1 MRPLPLAAALLF
13 FACGLAPEA
22 AAQNRTLTTPEAS
35 PYARVEQAV
44 GLTTL
49 AVEYHRPAVRGREIF
64 GALVP
69 YGEVWRAGAN
79 ENTVFE
85 TSTDI
90 TVGGEP
96 LAAGR
101 YGLHTIPGEGAWT
114 VIFSTMADAWGSY
127 SYDEAEDALRVTVT
141 PQMAPFAERLEY
153 RIDDPG
159 TDSAT
164 LVLHWAETAVP
175 VAVTVD
181 TPGVVLANMERE
193 LRGIQRFFPEGWNQI
208 AQYALDHG
216 RRMDEALEWV
226 EVSIARQPSFA
237 NRMTKAGLLEAT
249 GQTDEAAMVRDD
261 AYAAASDNE
270 IRAWA
275 RARQRAGF
283 ADQAEA
289 ALARLGG

>member
-1 MRPLPLAAALLF
+1 MRAVALLAALL
-13 FACGLAPEA
+13 LALASGA
-22 AAQNRTLTTPEAS
+22 AEAQNRTLTTPELS
-35 PYARVEQAV
+35 PEARLEQAV

-49 AVEYHRPAVRGREIF
+49 SVAYHRPAVRGREVF
-64 GALVP
+64 GGLVP
-69 YGEVWRAGAN
+69 YGEVWRSGAN

-90 TVGGEP
+90 LVEGEP

-101 YGLHTIPGEGAWT
+101 YGLHTIPGEDAWT

-127 SYDEAEDALRVTVT
+127 SYDPAEDALRVMVS
-141 PQMAPFAERLEY
+141 PAPAPFAERLEY
-153 RIDDPG
+153 RIDDPS
-159 TDSAT
+159 TDSAV

-175 VAVTVD
+175 VAISID

-208 AQYALDHG
+208 AQYALDHE

-226 EVSIARQPSFA
+226 EVSISRQPTFA
-237 NRMTKAGLLEAT
+237 NRMTKAGLLAAT
-249 GQTDEAAMVRDD
+249 GQDAEAAEVRDD
-261 AYAAASDNE
+261 AYAAASDDE

-275 RARQRAGF
+275 RGRQRAGF
-283 ADQAEA
+283 AEQAEA